1 MARAGLT
8 PKDIEYKKV
17 VSSRLKSLLSRKGVR
32 KIEVSKATGIPAS
45 TLTGYF
51 KGTTLPSPQS
61 VRKLAKYFDVLD
73 FEIDP
78 RFDTDKEKVELDSV
92 ILTYKGKIISS
103 KDVGIFKQ
111 LLEWKESK

>member
-17 VSSRLKSLLSRKGVR
+17 VSSRLKSLLSRKAVK

-61 VRKLAKYFDVLD
+61 VRKLAKYFNVLD

-78 RFDTDKEKVELDSV
+78 RFDTDKEKVELDDA

-103 KDVGIFKQ
+103 EDVRMFKQ
-111 LLEWKESK
+111 LLEWKENE